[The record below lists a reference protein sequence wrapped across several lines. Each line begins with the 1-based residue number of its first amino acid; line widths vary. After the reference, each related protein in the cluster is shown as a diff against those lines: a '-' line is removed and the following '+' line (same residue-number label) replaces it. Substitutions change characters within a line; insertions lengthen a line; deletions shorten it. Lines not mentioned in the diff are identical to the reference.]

1 MQSLVLA
8 ALLFAA
14 TGAAEQQ
21 PHPTSAYTRLDID
34 ACQRIDRGE
43 DPVSATW
50 RCAGYANLAL
60 FVRNADDRY
69 DLDAG
74 IETEE
79 SRFADT
85 FDYPGE
91 TVEWRLF
98 NGTPFAMIYRL
109 KNANPDRPPSSVLVV
124 ESVGRGTKPGCRV
137 AEIPGSRRNA
147 NEQARAVADR
157 LLATPARCLS
167 GEEAEAAD

>member
-1 MQSLVLA
+1 MRNLALA
-8 ALLFAA
+8 ALVFAA
-14 TGAAEQQ
+14 TGAAAQQ
-21 PHPTSAYTRLDID
+21 QQRPTSAYTRLDLD
-34 ACQRIDRGE
+34 ACKRMDHGE
-43 DPVSATW
+43 DPVGATW

-74 IETEE
+74 IESDEA
-79 SRFADT
+79 RFADT

-109 KNANPDRPPSSVLVV
+109 KNANPDRPPSSILVV
-124 ESVGRGTKPGCRV
+124 ESVGRGTKAGCRV

-147 NEQARAVADR
+147 NQRAREIADR
-157 LLATPARCLS
+157 LLATPARCLPS
-167 GEEAEAAD
+167 D

>member
-1 MQSLVLA
+1 MRSVFLA
-8 ALLFAA
+8 ALLFAT
-14 TGAAEQQ
+14 TGAAAQQ
-21 PHPTSAYTRLDID
+21 HPTSAYTRLDLD
-34 ACQRIDRGE
+34 SCKRLDPGE
-43 DPVSATW
+43 DPSSATW

-74 IETEE
+74 IESEE
-79 SRFADT
+79 ARFADT

-109 KNANPDRPPSSVLVV
+109 KNANPDKPPSSILVV

-147 NEQARAVADR
+147 NEEARKIADQ
-157 LLATPARCLS
+157 LLATPARCLPS
-167 GEEAEAAD
+167 D